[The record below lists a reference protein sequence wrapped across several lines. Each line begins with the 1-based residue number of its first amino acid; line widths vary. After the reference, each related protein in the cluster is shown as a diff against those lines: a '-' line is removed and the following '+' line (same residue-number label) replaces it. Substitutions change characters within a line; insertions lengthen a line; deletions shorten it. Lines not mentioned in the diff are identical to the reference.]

1 MLTNVFRIGEQFR
14 TVSWF
19 QFLPSESDAN
29 NLPDKSIKA
38 EQKDAATFLVL
49 SAHLQLQNEGFLS
62 TWTNSF
68 VGPWDPSQGVHNP
81 DEKIKLWLFI
91 PGRLSSISENVQS
104 VVSRLKVV
112 GTGLW
117 VAPGDS
123 DEVAAALSQALKNSL
138 ERSLRLLSYMRFGD
152 VFTRCHNFM
161 TNENNLRRAQ
171 PAIEFVFAATEEG
184 IYVHAVI
191 SAKHVRGLCSDD
203 MERLLKYRSSNS
215 VQEGIPV
222 IVAPNGMRGRLIGC
236 RPSDLVKQ
244 VYVSKAKASNGL
256 SVGIPFHAAQSSV
269 CQLRGQSFYA
279 EVSLGC
285 PSSSKDCSLKSVR
298 DQPKVLIQH
307 SEEQHQVSSESV
319 QQKQGCT
326 DKLPVLERT
335 FLYPAET
342 VLLPVMQ
349 RAFAR
354 SSLKRLWLQNS
365 VGTPLFELW
374 SLWNFSGSSHLEH
387 CLAFGDDGSSDF
399 TDCLGVEFSGM
410 RMQRKNNSSSNS
422 NSSSISSISSTS
434 SESDNDILGA
444 NDLEADADSLTC
456 KQSGLAST
464 DQFENDGHKMVSK
477 RMRAGMAE
485 TFGQA
490 GTVVSGTMQDP
501 YKSDYSGAEG
511 NNSAAAGVQIGSNW
525 GWDEDGISMDIQ
537 TLLSEFGDFGDFFEN
552 EVLTFGEPPGTAES
566 QAIMFPSADSGDISG
581 SPCTGGLDAA
591 DQKFS
596 PVNISSLDAFT
607 HPFASPTDDVSNR
620 STESTRDFRSSG
632 IVCHSSAPSSSKFDY
647 LIKAEA
653 MMIFAPE
660 YAAVEIPSGEPS
672 TSIVRNTY
680 LPRSKRVDSL
690 SSGAYFYGA
699 TPLSPCKDLVIE
711 KNDMLLKAKPNIAGH
726 DGRLLVPARKLYA
739 YIDHGIR
746 RAEKRPRT
754 HEVPP
759 LKGDVTSPVSVLNSS
774 TPVLTIQKKNGST
787 LEAGQLLLSLK
798 TTLATEIDCIMFQ
811 AAMCRIRHTL
821 LSLSNR
827 APLWS
832 NKLIRSVM
840 SEMVPVDSSTAT
852 NSIPNKYE
860 VKKKDPVPVRI
871 AADVDVLMNDG
882 PVTAPVGVWRS
893 VAAPKGPKSMNT
905 FDYESSPTLLHNS
918 NVESLVSLAQRQ
930 PLQELLDAMAF
941 LVQQSTSFVD
951 VSLDTDGGE
960 GPFCCLALQEQQ
972 RRGFSCGP
980 SMVHAGCGGLL
991 AVCHSLDIAGVE
1003 LFDPLSADVQVS
1015 SVISLLQSDIK
1026 VAVKHA
1032 FGNLDGPLSVSEWC
1046 KGRSSFGDSG
1056 NTGDGYPFQSPVLEA
1071 KDSSSTLT
1079 LAGEPMSPSQSAGG
1093 PSCMKDCSRIDD
1105 PSQRR
1110 SNQEMANS
1118 ESEPQKTYCNYRPTL
1133 SVLPLPSILVGYQ
1146 DDWLKTSVSTLQLWD
1161 KAPLEPYASPK
1172 PVSYLAI
1179 CPDIDLLTTSATDF
1193 FQQLGVVYETCKLGT
1208 HSPQISGSQMELSPG
1223 KYLPSGL
1230 VLVECPQQLKIAS
1243 NSAFGISSTS
1253 DYFHALAKGWDR
1265 RSFIN
1270 SLSKVLRD
1278 LKLAAHSTVPQ
1289 KEGTA
1294 GPITVVYVV
1303 CPFPEPIAV
1312 LQTLVECC
1320 AALGSSALSPFKDR
1334 RSFLY
1339 SQVAKALNC
1348 TSAVDEASTSNV
1360 IVLSGFSIPR
1370 LVLQIVTVE
1379 SLLQINRPAC
1389 ELAMLKDIAF
1399 TVYNKARRIP
1409 RVASTNDMLQSTVT
1423 GRSQPSMMHVT
1434 SPGLW
1439 KDFVPRISGPTLT
1452 REVELDS
1459 TPLRPG
1465 PWDSSWQT
1473 SRTGGL
1479 NCDTNRPIDLL
1490 CQEDA
1495 RYMFEPFLILAEPGS
1510 AERSTS
1516 SSMFGIV
1523 APESSS
1529 LRAGMDDSGGIYM
1542 QSSTLGGSSDI
1553 GTSSAFDKPEHDRKA
1568 ASLHCCYGWT
1578 EDWRWLVCIWT
1589 DSRGELLDSSIF
1601 PFGGISSCQDTK
1613 VLQCLFVQVLH
1624 QGCQI
1629 LSSSSDAINAR
1640 PRDIVIS
1647 RVGCFFELE
1656 CQEWQKAIY
1665 SVGGGEVKKWPLQFR
1680 RSAPDGISSSANASS
1695 LQQQDMGLIQ
1705 DRNLP
1710 SSPSPS
1716 LYSPHAKPSS
1726 FMKGGLGQANSKKQ
1740 LLAGQ
1745 TPPDSSRG
1753 FSHLVQ
1759 SITLVGVSIDH
1770 CLNLIVPADLPSGG
1784 GGPQN
1789 SSGSSISGYVEGFS
1803 PVKSLG
1809 SMSASYLLIPSPS
1822 MRFLPSSPLQLP
1834 TCLTS
1839 ESPPLAHLLHSKG
1852 PAIPLSTGF
1861 VVSKAV
1867 PAARRDPTESVKEDW
1882 PAILSISL
1890 VDHYGGSNS
1899 NNLVQEK
1906 MSRGTNNSNNIK
1918 QNRSF
1923 GTDVISKDSESD
1935 AHSVLES
1942 VAAELHSLSWVTA
1955 SPLYLERR
1963 TALPFHCDMFLR
1975 LMRLLYYA
1983 DKELSR
1989 LAEQTQ

>member
-1 MLTNVFRIGEQFR
+1 MWTNVFRIGEQLR

-19 QFLPSESDAN
+19 QFLPSESDVN
-29 NLPDKSIKA
+29 NLPDISLKV
-38 EQKDAATFLVL
+38 EQKDAATCLVL
-49 SAHLQLQNEGFLS
+49 SGHLQLQNEGFLS

-91 PGRLSSISENVQS
+91 PGRHSSVSEKAQAA
-104 VVSRLKVV
+104 VSRLKVV

-152 VFTRCHNFM
+152 VFTRCHNF
-161 TNENNLRRAQ
+161 TLNENNLRRAL
-171 PAIEFVFAATEEG
+171 PTIEFVFAATEEA

-191 SAKHVRGLCSDD
+191 SAKYVRGLCSDD
-203 MERLLKYRSSNS
+203 MEKLLKYRSSNS

-244 VYVSKAKASNGL
+244 VYASKVKVSNGL
-256 SVGIPFHAAQSSV
+256 SVGIPFHVAQSSV

-279 EVSLGC
+279 EVTLGC
-285 PSSSKDCSLKSVR
+285 PSTSKDCSLKSVR
-298 DQPKVLIQH
+298 YQTEVLVQH
-307 SEEQHQVSSESV
+307 NEEQHQVSSESV
-319 QQKQGCT
+319 HQKQGSA
-326 DKLPVLERT
+326 DKLPLLERT

-374 SLWNFSGSSHLEH
+374 SLWNFSGSSHLEY
-387 CLAFGDDGSSDF
+387 CLTSGEDGSRDF
-399 TDCLGVEFSGM
+399 IDCLGVFSGLQ
-410 RMQRKNNSSSNS
+410 MQRKYNSSSNS

-434 SESDNDILGA
+434 SESDNDIIGA
-444 NDLEADADSLTC
+444 NDLEADADSLTS
-456 KQSGLAST
+456 KQSGLASN

-477 RMRAGMAE
+477 RVRTGMTE

-490 GTVVSGTMQDP
+490 GTVVSGTTQDP
-501 YKSDYSGAEG
+501 YKSDYSVAEVG
-511 NNSAAAGVQIGSNW
+511 NSAAAGVQIGSNW
-525 GWDEDGISMDIQ
+525 GWDDDGINVDIQ
-537 TLLSEFGDFGDFFEN
+537 MLLSEFGDFGDFFEN
-552 EVLTFGEPPGTAES
+552 DVFDFGEPPGTAES
-566 QAIMFPSADSGDISG
+566 QAIMFPSADSGDVSG
-581 SPCTGGLDAA
+581 SPGGLDVA

-596 PVNISSLDAFT
+596 PVTLSSFEAFT
-607 HPFASPTDDVSNR
+607 HPFATPMDDVSNR

-632 IVCHSSAPSSSKFDY
+632 IVGHSSAPSSSKFDY

-660 YAAVEIPSGEPS
+660 YAAVKIPTSEPS
-672 TSIVRNTY
+672 TSVVRNTY

-690 SSGAYFYGA
+690 SSGTYFYSA
-699 TPLSPCKDLVIE
+699 TPLSPCKDSAIE
-711 KNDMLLKAKPNIAGH
+711 KNEISLKAKPNSLGH
-726 DGRLLVPARKLYA
+726 DGNLAVSSRELYT
-739 YIDHGIR
+739 YIDHGMR
-746 RAEKRPRT
+746 KVEKRPRN
-754 HEVPP
+754 HDVPP
-759 LKGDVTSPVSVLNSS
+759 LKRDVTSPVSVLNSA
-774 TPVLTIQKKNGST
+774 TPVLTIHKKSGST
-787 LEAGQLLLSLK
+787 FEAGQLLLSLK

-811 AAMCRIRHTL
+811 AAMCKIRHTL

-832 NKLIRSVM
+832 NKLIGSVM
-840 SEMVPVDSSTAT
+840 SEIVPVDTSTIT
-852 NSIPNKYE
+852 NSMPSRYE
-860 VKKKDPVPVRI
+860 AKRKDPVPVRI
-871 AADVDVLMNDG
+871 AGDVDVIMTDG

-893 VAAPKGPKSMNT
+893 VGTTKGPKALNT
-905 FDYESSPTLLHNS
+905 FNSESAPTLPHSMS
-918 NVESLVSLAQRQ
+918 NADNFVLLGQRQ
-930 PLQELLDAMAF
+930 PLQELLDAMAL

-951 VSLDTDGGE
+951 VSLDADDGE
-960 GPFCCLALQEQQ
+960 GSFCWLALQEQQ
-972 RRGFSCGP
+972 RRSFSCGP

-991 AVCHSLDIAGVE
+991 AVSHSLDIAGVE
-1003 LFDPLSADVQVS
+1003 LIDPLSADVQVS
-1015 SVISLLQSDIK
+1015 SAISLLQSDIK
-1026 VAVKHA
+1026 VALKHA
-1032 FGNLDGPLSVSEWC
+1032 FGNLDGPLSVTDWC
-1046 KGRSSFGDSG
+1046 KGRSSLGDLG
-1056 NTGDGYPFQSPVLEA
+1056 NTGDGYPFQSPVLES
-1071 KDSSSTLT
+1071 KDPSGTLT
-1079 LAGEPMSPSQSAGG
+1079 LGGEPMSPPQSTGG
-1093 PSCMKDCSRIDD
+1093 PSCLKDGSRIDD
-1105 PSQRR
+1105 SSQRR
-1110 SNQEMANS
+1110 SNQERGSS
-1118 ESEPQKTYCNYRPTL
+1118 ESEPQKPYCNFRPTL
-1133 SVLPLPSILVGYQ
+1133 SVLPLPPFLVGYQ
-1146 DDWLKTSVSTLQLWD
+1146 DDWLKTSVNCLQFWD
-1161 KAPLEPYASPK
+1161 KAPLEPYALPK
-1172 PVSYLAI
+1172 PVTYFAI
-1179 CPDIDLLTTSATDF
+1179 CPDIDFLTTSATDF

-1230 VLVECPQQLKIAS
+1230 VLVDCPQQVKVTS
-1243 NSAFGISSTS
+1243 NSVSATSSTK
-1253 DYFHALAKGWDR
+1253 DYFQALAKGWDR
-1265 RSFIN
+1265 RSFIK
-1270 SLSKVLRD
+1270 SLTKVLKD
-1278 LKLAAHSTVPQ
+1278 LKLVANSTVTQ

-1303 CPFPEPIAV
+1303 CPFPEPISV
-1312 LQTLVECC
+1312 LQTLIECC
-1320 AALGSSALSPFKDR
+1320 ATLGSSVLSPFKDR
-1334 RSFLY
+1334 RSFMH

-1348 TSAVDEASTSNV
+1348 TTAVDEASTSNV
-1360 IVLSGFSIPR
+1360 IVLSGFSIPK

-1379 SLLQINRPAC
+1379 SLLRINRPAN

-1399 TVYNKARRIP
+1399 TVYNKSRRIP
-1409 RVASTNDMLQSTVT
+1409 RVASTSEMLQTTVT

-1434 SPGLW
+1434 SPIPGLW
-1439 KDFVPRISGPTLT
+1439 KEFGPRISGPTLT
-1452 REVELDS
+1452 REGDLDNA
-1459 TPLRPG
+1459 TLRPG
-1465 PWDSSWQT
+1465 PWDNSWQT

-1490 CQEDA
+1490 CQEET
-1495 RYMFEPFLILAEPGS
+1495 RFMFEPLLILAEPGS
-1510 AERSTS
+1510 AERGTS

-1523 APESSS
+1523 ASESSS
-1529 LRAGMDDSGGIYM
+1529 SKTGTDDSSGIYM
-1542 QSSTLGGSSDI
+1542 QTSTPGGSLDI
-1553 GTSSAFDKPEHDRKA
+1553 GISSAFDKSEHDQKA

-1601 PFGGISSCQDTK
+1601 PFGGISSRQDTK

-1629 LSSSSDAINAR
+1629 LSSSSDAINVR
-1640 PRDIVIS
+1640 PRDIIIA
-1647 RVGCFFELE
+1647 RVGSFFELE
-1656 CQEWQKAIY
+1656 CQEWQRAIY

-1680 RSAPDGISSSANASS
+1680 RSAPDGISSSSSASS

-1740 LLAGQ
+1740 LLTGQ
-1745 TPPDSSRG
+1745 TPTDSSRG
-1753 FSHLVQ
+1753 FLHLVQ

-1770 CLNLIVPADLPSGG
+1770 CLNLITPADLPSAGG
-1784 GGPQN
+1784 GSQN
-1789 SSGSSISGYVEGFS
+1789 SSGSAIPGYVEGFS

-1809 SMSASYLLIPSPS
+1809 SMPASYLLIPSPS
-1822 MRFLPSSPLQLP
+1822 IRFLPSSPLQLP

-1852 PAIPLSTGF
+1852 LAIPLSTGF

-1867 PAARRDPTESVKEDW
+1867 PSARRGPTESIREDR
-1882 PAILSISL
+1882 PSVLSISL
-1890 VDHYGGSNS
+1890 VDHYGGSN
-1899 NNLVQEK
+1899 NNNSIQEK
-1906 MSRGTNNSNNIK
+1906 MARGTSNSNSK
-1918 QNRSF
+1918 QSRSF
-1923 GTDVISKDSESD
+1923 GSDVISRDYEAD
-1935 AHSVLES
+1935 AHLVLES
-1942 VAAELHSLSWVTA
+1942 VAAELHSLSWMTA
-1955 SPLYLERR
+1955 SPLFLERR

-1975 LMRLLYYA
+1975 LRRLLYYA
-1983 DKELSR
+1983 DKEFSR
-1989 LAEQTQ
+1989 SAGQTQQ